1 MIPLIPLGLKETKDV
16 DFSVVLK
23 VIQSS
28 GPWTH
33 CLKWKNK
40 SCISLASGLRFSGP
54 SVDFCRVT
62 LSALSK
68 PIQRTF
74 CGSFMSLFLSLV
86 TLRLLLCLRGWVRN
100 LGWPSPRRPSRRG
113 TMVDMVWNCKIVS

>member
-28 GPWTH
+28 GPWTN
-33 CLKWKNK
+33 CLKRKNR

-54 SVDFCRVT
+54 RVDFCRVT

-68 PIQRTF
+68 PYREPSVVLS
-74 CGSFMSLFLSLV
+74 CPYSCLWSL
-86 TLRLLLCLRGWVRN
+86 
-100 LGWPSPRRPSRRG
+100 
-113 TMVDMVWNCKIVS
+113 